1 MPDPGDTKAGD
12 RGQGAG
18 WSKTSPSTKPSGGG
32 GSGPRGP
39 ESSWGTRGSPTGGS
53 LTGGQ
58 LSGHNGGGG
67 KTNTPT
73 GPRGPQSSWGTRGS
87 PTGGKLTGGQL
98 SRYGGGGSPGGALSA
113 GLGGNY
119 TNRTISNPI
128 SLSSSMS
135 DGLYS
140 RLSPNSLSLPGME
153 SPTQFDNRIYQ
164 TNFVNTYGNPMETWS
179 NGYDPNRL
187 TPGAQKIH
195 QAVIDNAFR
204 TGTPVDYFSGKRAYN
219 PKTGTTQHSL
229 GQALDIRINDPVT
242 GLPVGYDQIGEAAY
256 NPIGSVRP
264 GYRTDAEAARI
275 QDALEKPYQDFAQGV
290 LGGFYNNPDVYGPFA
305 NQRWGGAFETGV
317 FSKDYMHFD
326 QGKAA
331 TGVSRSQADL
341 REMAQNTPAPQGPLS
356 APDVTA
362 PLRVAQAGMS
372 GGLFS
377 ATAAPQQPTAP
388 DAPIGPVL
396 DAPYSNLFDKE
407 DRLDVAE
414 NFVPSWM
421 QSDYTGPP
429 RAVAE
434 ANVPSWRQS
443 SYTGRENVVPSYA
456 QSTYTGPID
465 TVMNTPDPITPAA
478 SPSEP
483 DIPFPVSTDSLG
495 YKVWRGLTRVGDSLF
510 PGSGMMLRAMDDDL
524 RERWPSM
531 TNEERQALIDKWER
545 QNRPSMSNA
554 SYVTGGSYEPKRGGD
569 GPIVRPMIRPEEPS
583 KNKAPKKEAEDASWK
598 QDALAYGF
606 TEAQLKDPEIAAYI
620 KQLWD
625 MGWIPNSA

>member
-58 LSGHNGGGG
+58 LSGYNGGGG

-119 TNRTISNPI
+119 TPSVPG
-128 SLSSSMS
+128 
-135 DGLYS
+135 GL
-140 RLSPNSLSLPGME
+140 RGITGPLGEPRVQ
-153 SPTQFDNRIYQ
+153 PTPYGTNYQ
-164 TNFVNTYGNPMETWS
+164 TAQMYRAAYPRSVGRYSQERVTNALNTFSKAIPGEADY
-179 NGYDPNRL
+179 NR
-187 TPGAQKIH
+187 
-195 QAVIDNAFR
+195 F
-204 TGTPVDYFSGKRAYN
+204 
-219 PKTGTTQHSL
+219 
-229 GQALDIRINDPVT
+229 
-242 GLPVGYDQIGEAAY
+242 GEAAFP
-256 NPIGSVRP
+256 NIARVGLNQIIG
-264 GYRTDAEAARI
+264 GYRPEKMVAGMDTTGLRPATQGFEFAGPNSIGMTDNWRDPIKGAAYQALASVGI
-275 QDALEKPYQDFAQGV
+275 QDALFNRGVSPVAQNASNFVAAGTPMVRGV
-290 LGGFYNNPDVYGPFA
+290 DEVGDPVYGTQYGADPT
-305 NQRWGGAFETGV
+305 WGNRIENRNTAALNGPVLSDNRTEIAGA
-317 FSKDYMHFD
+317 
-326 QGKAA
+326 
-331 TGVSRSQADL
+331 
-341 REMAQNTPAPQGPLS
+341 LS
-356 APDVTA
+356 APDATA

-421 QSDYTGPP
+421 QSDYTGP
-429 RAVAE
+429 RQAVAE

-483 DIPFPVSTDSLG
+483 DIPFPVSTDSMG